1 MLTIKPLRG
10 LFFIS
15 LISISIST
23 NANVD
28 VLGETNDSITLSI
41 EGQISPSDYALFM
54 QKSNGSKKLIVKLNS
69 TGGSLET
76 AIKIGQNLRKKSASA
91 FIYDGSTCA
100 SACVF
105 VLMGAPIRFVESDAK
120 VIIHRF
126 YEPYDSAVNLNDQKK
141 KYKKIEMF
149 VSNYLNEMNIPL
161 SLLDE
166 MVSVSSTS
174 FRVLNSEEL
183 AKFRLNK
190 YDPYYEEAMQVREA
204 KKYGIS
210 KQEYHLRFSKLN
222 KCESEFYKAKQLN
235 EIEGVPFDEAYS
247 KVSKCRDDVLN
258 GLR

>member
-1 MLTIKPLRG
+1 MSRLFIFFLT
-10 LFFIS
+10 
-15 LISISIST
+15 SISINSY
-23 NANVD
+23 AKVD
-28 VLGETNDSITLSI
+28 VINESHDSITLSI
-41 EGQISPSDYALFM
+41 EGQIKPSDYTDFI
-54 QKSNGSKKLIVKLNS
+54 QKSNESKKLIVKLNS

-105 VLMGAPIRFVESDAK
+105 VLMGAPIRFIETGAK

-126 YEPYDSAVNLNDQKK
+126 YEPYDSTINLNEQKK
-141 KYKKIEMF
+141 KYIKIELF
-149 VSNYLNEMNIPL
+149 VSNYLKEMNIPV

-166 MVSVSSTS
+166 IVSVSSTS
-174 FRVLNSEEL
+174 FRVLNSDEL

-190 YDPYYEEAMQVREA
+190 YDPYYEEAMQAKEA

-210 KQEYHLRFSKLN
+210 KQEYHARFSRLYICTSDFN
-222 KCESEFYKAKQLN
+222 EAKRLN
-235 EIEGVPFDEAYS
+235 EIEGVSVEVAYS
-247 KVSKCRDDVLN
+247 SVNKCRDDVLN